1 MRVLSFIMG
10 RVKWGS
16 RVSFNK
22 TCTVRK
28 AGTLSKA
35 IGRDNFSIGA
45 EAEEPDEDAVDG
57 IEADDDAAVLMDEND
72 DAGRSAY
79 NTSWL
84 LTDGS
89 ETAAAVMVDD
99 EGSAASKLFR
109 ALSGGNLLLGGGSM
123 AC

>member
-1 MRVLSFIMG
+1 MRI
-10 RVKWGS
+10 
-16 RVSFNK
+16 
-22 TCTVRK
+22 K

-35 IGRDNFSIGA
+35 IGRDNFSMGA
-45 EAEEPDEDAVDG
+45 EAEEPDEDAADG
-57 IEADDDAAVLMDEND
+57 IEADDDAAELTDEND

-99 EGSAASKLFR
+99 EGSVASKLFR
-109 ALSGGNLLLGGGSM
+109 ALSGGSLLLGGGSM